1 MTRTT
6 MSTILRSTCRD
17 LDAVAAPHPVVY
29 TSEAACQT
37 YCERLQRQILDPNA
51 KALGKIAPFNL
62 NLVST
67 YDLRGKAS
75 VDYVDQYYAASLK
88 ALRTVAGDDAIV
100 ATRALRKIQRQI
112 RVEIQTEVLIKR
124 GTLALYIRGMML
136 RQDRH
141 SYVKTL
147 YHPQVRLTVHA
158 MARFMYR
165 AKAPPQE
172 MIHRLGRLASLA
184 RLLSDTDP
192 VEGSVALAIP
202 EGLVHGRIGQMGEA
216 ERFATRCSV
225 GHGSDLQRLY
235 VERKP
240 TCAHASPSAIDLIT
254 FLPLAE
260 LNPHLSALHAALTA
274 LQDRCARAA
283 EIAYAVA
290 FHDHAPNPED
300 MACLEAAGRAIR
312 AHLASD
318 LHRTYRMKQD
328 DREITAL
335 VQQLNRES
343 ATVTGETAM
352 MAAMTSAR
360 EEAAKLHRDRNV
372 PDDPPSLAA
381 QAHRAETVFDL
392 KLAS

>member
-1 MTRTT
+1 

-17 LDAVAAPHPVVY
+17 LDAVAVPHPVVY

-37 YCERLQRQILDPNA
+37 YCERLQRHMLDPNA
-51 KALGKIAPFNL
+51 KVLGKIAPL
-62 NLVST
+62 NLKLLST
-67 YDLRGKAS
+67 YDQRGKAS

-88 ALRTVAGDDAIV
+88 ALRTIAGDEAIV
-100 ATRALRKIQRQI
+100 ATRTLRKIQRQI

-124 GTLALYIRGMML
+124 GTLALCIRGMML

-172 MIHRLGRLASLA
+172 MIHRLGRLASWA

-202 EGLVHGRIGQMGEA
+202 EGLVHGRIGQLGES
-216 ERFATRCSV
+216 EGFATRCSV
-225 GHGSDLQRLY
+225 GQGSDLERLF

-240 TCAHASPSAIDLIT
+240 TCAHASASAIDLIT
-254 FLPLAE
+254 FLPLAD

-274 LQDRCARAA
+274 LQDRCTRAA
-283 EIAYAVA
+283 EIAYAMA

-300 MACLEAAGRAIR
+300 MACLDEAGRAIR

-343 ATVTGETAM
+343 ETVTGETAM
-352 MAAMTSAR
+352 MAAMATAR
-360 EEAAKLHRDRNV
+360 AEAAKLQGDRSLSHDG
-372 PDDPPSLAA
+372 PWLPSST
-381 QAHRAETVFDL
+381 HPAEAVHDL
-392 KLAS
+392 RLAS